1 MIHSLD
7 IFSCIYLQVGV
18 KISITLLQ
26 CKSSKAVGFNFV
38 LGKLV
43 IKMVTSICL
52 SPESDI

>member
-7 IFSCIYLQVGV
+7 VFSCICLQVGV